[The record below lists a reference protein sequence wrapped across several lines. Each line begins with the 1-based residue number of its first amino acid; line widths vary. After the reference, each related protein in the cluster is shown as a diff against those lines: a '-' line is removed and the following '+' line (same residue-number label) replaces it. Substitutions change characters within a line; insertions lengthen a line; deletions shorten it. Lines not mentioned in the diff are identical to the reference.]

1 MSESVA
7 PGAAGRLSI
16 GDAAQLAAVTPRAI
30 RHYHAIGLLPEPDR
44 VSSGHR
50 RYGPED
56 VIALV
61 RVARLRALGMP
72 IPQIRDR
79 LAATGPTLSAALATL
94 ADELDGEI
102 HRLAATRDRLRELAA
117 AQTFDDPAQAL
128 AQALRG
134 HRLLDEDQ
142 ELPPAEVAAAEL
154 LDALHPQGMP
164 GVLDQAA
171 TLFADPD
178 SARRLAPLLD
188 RFRALGDA
196 PSDAEVAALAAD
208 LASALPR
215 PEHAAPPVDVALMDQ
230 LLGDRL
236 TVAQRRVMHRLRQE
250 LDEQ

>member
-1 MSESVA
+1 MTESE
-7 PGAAGRLSI
+7 PCGAGGRLSI
-16 GDAAQLAAVTPRAI
+16 GEIARLAGVTPRAI
-30 RHYHAIGLLPEPDR
+30 RHYHAMGLLPEPGR

-50 RYGPED
+50 RYGADD

-79 LAATGPTLSAALATL
+79 LATTGGTLSAGLMSL

-117 AQTFDDPAQAL
+117 AQTFDNPAQAL

-134 HRLLDEDQ
+134 HRLLGEDQ
-142 ELPPAEVAAAEL
+142 ELPPEEVAAAEL
-154 LDALHPQGMP
+154 LDALHPRGMP
-164 GVLDQAA
+164 GVLDQAG
-171 TLFADPD
+171 TLLADPD
-178 SARRLAPLLD
+178 SLGRLAPLLE

-196 PSDAEVAALAAD
+196 PSDAEVDSLAAD
-208 LASALPR
+208 LAAALPR
-215 PEHAAPPVDVALMDQ
+215 PEHAAPPIDVGLMDQ

-236 TVAQRRVMHRLRQE
+236 TVAQRRVMHRLRRESDGQ
-250 LDEQ
+250 